1 MRRLAARV
9 LISEGNWAAIDTGTP
24 KISYNTLNISF
35 NLI

>member
-9 LISEGNWAAIDTGTP
+9 LISQGDSAAIDTGTP
-24 KISYNTLNISF
+24 MISHNTLNISF